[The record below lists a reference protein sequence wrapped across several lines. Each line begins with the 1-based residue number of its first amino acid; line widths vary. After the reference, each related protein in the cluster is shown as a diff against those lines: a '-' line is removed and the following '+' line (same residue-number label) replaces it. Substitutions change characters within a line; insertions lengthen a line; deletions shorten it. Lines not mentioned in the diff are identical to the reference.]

1 MLEGQSETPAGP
13 SPDQSGIFNNKTR
26 LAVVG
31 LTLFLAVGYLVYAA
45 FPGSTMYYVTVSEFL
60 SDGQNLDGRN
70 VRVVGK
76 LVPESFERTPDTIQA
91 NFMLSDEGEMM
102 RATYHG
108 VVPDL
113 FFSPHSDIVLEG
125 SYGGDG
131 VFQVRDVVVKCPSKY
146 EALREQA

>member
-1 MLEGQSETPAGP
+1 MIEGQSGTPAGQAP
-13 SPDQSGIFNNKTR
+13 GPSGIFNNKTR

-31 LTLFLAVGYLVYAA
+31 LTLVLAVGYLVYAA

-76 LVPESFERTPDTIQA
+76 LVPDSFERTPDTIQA
-91 NFMLSDEGEMM
+91 HFMLSDQGAIMP
-102 RATYHG
+102 ATYNG

-131 VFQVRDVVVKCPSKY
+131 VFQVQDVVVKCPSKY
-146 EALREQA
+146 EALKEQA